1 MDWAERIDTMAN
13 GYCNA
18 AVLLTAYQVGLF
30 DALAAGGRT
39 PTEMAPELELDPRA
53 LDVVMHAL
61 AAAGILQQEG
71 ERFALVPETRPYLL
85 ADGAETMTSIMGHR
99 LSLMRRWSLLEDV
112 LRSGEPIPRA
122 QPTER
127 ELRNF
132 ICGMENVSRRSSRT
146 VAERI
151 DLSGAARLLDLGGG
165 PGTAALT
172 FARRNPDLQ
181 CVVFDLPDPVKIAV
195 EQIEAAGLQDRVTVR
210 AGDFHSDD
218 LGEGFDVVY
227 ISNII
232 HSLAPEQT
240 LALLQ
245 KSYRALVDGGRV
257 LVKDFFLEDSRSEP
271 SWAALFS
278 VNMLVSTERGKSYTR
293 SETLALLAEA
303 GFGDCAVVDI
313 PVNSKVITGRKR

>member
-151 DLSGAARLLDLGGG
+151 DLSGAARLLDLAESGLAVRGFR
-165 PGTAALT
+165 P
-172 FARRNPDLQ
+172 ARSGENRRR
-181 CVVFDLPDPVKIAV
+181 A
-195 EQIEAAGLQDRVTVR
+195 DR
-210 AGDFHSDD
+210 
-218 LGEGFDVVY
+218 
-227 ISNII
+227 
-232 HSLAPEQT
+232 
-240 LALLQ
+240 
-245 KSYRALVDGGRV
+245 GGR
-257 LVKDFFLEDSRSEP
+257 LAGPCDRP
-271 SWAALFS
+271 RGRFS
-278 VNMLVSTERGKSYTR
+278 QR
-293 SETLALLAEA
+293 
-303 GFGDCAVVDI
+303 
-313 PVNSKVITGRKR
+313 

>member
-1 MDWAERIDTMAN
+1 M
-13 GYCNA
+13 
-18 AVLLTAYQVGLF
+18 
-30 DALAAGGRT
+30 
-39 PTEMAPELELDPRA
+39 
-53 LDVVMHAL
+53 
-61 AAAGILQQEG
+61 
-71 ERFALVPETRPYLL
+71 
-85 ADGAETMTSIMGHR
+85 
-99 LSLMRRWSLLEDV
+99 
-112 LRSGEPIPRA
+112 
-122 QPTER
+122 
-127 ELRNF
+127 
-132 ICGMENVSRRSSRT
+132 
-146 VAERI
+146 
-151 DLSGAARLLDLGGG
+151 
-165 PGTAALT
+165 
-172 FARRNPDLQ
+172 
-181 CVVFDLPDPVKIAV
+181 
-195 EQIEAAGLQDRVTVR
+195 QDRVTVR

-257 LVKDFFLEDSRSEP
+257 LVKDFFLEDSRSAP